1 MRFFLFGLL
10 FTLSNVAYAKVE
22 VVFLQLRHANGEIVQ
37 FEKGGEFGHV
47 AVSYKGKW
55 LHAHPT
61 RGVELTDDL
70 SDIGTI
76 AVVLKNEELNEPTD
90 EFVNTELG
98 KPFDIRKSWSDPG
111 FTYCTKLIALY
122 YGIEPGIMTFSSQ
135 GWKGIP
141 NLPRGE
147 KGLSADDFYKA
158 LFNEGFYIKKS
169 QCENT
174 LAPHSLQIRS
184 LRAKFGPM
192 KTQN

>member
-1 MRFFLFGLL
+1 MRLFLVGLL
-10 FTLSNVAYAKVE
+10 FTLSNFAHAKVE
-22 VVFLQLRHANGEIVQ
+22 VAFLQLRHPSGEIVQ

-47 AVSYKGKW
+47 AVSYKGQW
-55 LHAHPT
+55 LHAHPKD
-61 RGVELTDDL
+61 GVVLTDDL

-76 AVVLKNEELNEPTD
+76 SVILMNEDLDEPT
-90 EFVNTELG
+90 EAFIAAVLG
-98 KPFDIRKSWSDPG
+98 TPFDIRKAWDDLG

-122 YGIEPGIMTFSSQ
+122 YGIDPQIMTFSSQ
-135 GWKGIP
+135 GWKGIK

-147 KGLSADDFYKA
+147 KGLSADDLFKA

-174 LAPHSLQIRS
+174 LAPDSLQIRS